1 MWIWMTVGTVNWLPW
16 DFLIYIECPSL
27 SENDIFAH
35 KFMRQN
41 SRKLNRQKMQGGHY
55 MGCTSKMCARNDS
68 CNVMKCKG
76 LFDGGSTAGI
86 TSKDRWKARRVFAT
100 KYKPMQKL
108 SAKRTILG
116 RGKYFVGEKVLKVF
130 FFQITQEMLYL
141 STQMICMLLE

>member
-1 MWIWMTVGTVNWLPW
+1 MWIWMTENSVNH
-16 DFLIYIECPSL
+16 FLLSVSVNHFECFSSSK
-27 SENDIFAH
+27 SEIFMQ

-55 MGCTSKMCARNDS
+55 MGCCSKMCARNDS

-86 TSKDRWKARRVFAT
+86 TSKDRWKARRRVFAT

-130 FFQITQEMLYL
+130 FLQITQEML
-141 STQMICMLLE
+141 